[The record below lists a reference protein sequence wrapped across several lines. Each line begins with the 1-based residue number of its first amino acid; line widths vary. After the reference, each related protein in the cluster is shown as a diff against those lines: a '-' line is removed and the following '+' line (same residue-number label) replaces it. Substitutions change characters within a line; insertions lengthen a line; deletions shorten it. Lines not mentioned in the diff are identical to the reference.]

1 MTHKAVLS
9 KSTHIA
15 SPTGNDHLDLQPD
28 KTRQEQCASDFQGS
42 GPGMRGKRM
51 KARSML
57 GQMVSWQM
65 VANGG
70 LSFWNS
76 ITHLLLVASKQKGA
90 SLRLR
95 CLSCLTNLFLAVAVM
110 QLPSFSYSQ
119 HHCCPLVNHK
129 LTKNITC
136 RQNVEVAGSKKFIV
150 FDVSKMYLLHYK
162 LRIATLVGYV
172 FIYDMFVPAPQ
183 RAIHRFLLCQQQWV
197 CPIKLS
203 VKYLLNSDPLM
214 LDFQVVPVLNARLK
228 KCWTNRFANRP
239 NNKKDR
245 FRKASCANSFCS
257 TTNALSRSYVSCS
270 VSHPPALPVKTTSTH
285 LAYSGGPRRL
295 PPPWWG
301 ARPP

>member
-28 KTRQEQCASDFQGS
+28 KTRQEQYASDFQGS

-162 LRIATLVGYV
+162 QRIATLLDMSLYMICLSLPLREPFIGFYCASNSGY
-172 FIYDMFVPAPQ
+172 
-183 RAIHRFLLCQQQWV
+183 
-197 CPIKLS
+197 
-203 VKYLLNSDPLM
+203 
-214 LDFQVVPVLNARLK
+214 ARL
-228 KCWTNRFANRP
+228 
-239 NNKKDR
+239 
-245 FRKASCANSFCS
+245 SFQS
-257 TTNALSRSYVSCS
+257 NIYLI
-270 VSHPPALPVKTTSTH
+270 LTH
-285 LAYSGGPRRL
+285 
-295 PPPWWG
+295 
-301 ARPP
+301 